1 MQQQENQNYQNQ
13 NLPIQQYQEQVAE
26 YQGPRRLSLFILIAK
41 TFLGFVGGTIGSLVL
56 LIILLLSA
64 SVLQPVLSP
73 AQATTEQVGPI
84 FIVIIMAMVFVTS
97 LLSSIIT
104 PMLLS
109 YTEKERYP
117 KLISTLYQIFIFN
130 LVIFAFTAP
139 IYLTTNTANLTVT
152 AYAAGLQIVFVA
164 TASSLIME
172 IMNDANYPLLGVYTT
187 LIGILVGT
195 AINLMI
201 YQLMSSAVVLLFA
214 ALPVIW
220 ASIGFFQAA
229 LAMIYSWFY
238 TTWGID
244 FLSSST
250 RFGLDYAGQAEEEE
264 EEEEEVK
271 EDQEGGDFLKG

>member
-73 AQATTEQVGPI
+73 AQATTGQVGPI

-238 TTWGID
+238 TNWGID
-244 FLSSST
+244 FLSSGTS
-250 RFGLDYAGQAEEEE
+250 FGADYAGQAEEEE
-264 EEEEEVK
+264 EEEVK
-271 EDQEGGDFLKG
+271 EDKEGGDFLKG